1 MKELE
6 PYLVEFEIDGT
17 MKAKNYF
24 SDCEVRGNN
33 CRPII
38 VITYDEY
45 TFSSNNGI
53 QKNLDLG
60 W

>member
-6 PYLVEFEIDGT
+6 LYLVEFKMDGT
-17 MKAKNYF
+17 IKAKNYLL
-24 SDCEVRGNN
+24 DCEVRGDN

-53 QKNLDLG
+53 
-60 W
+60 